1 MKTEKPYTEAQ
12 LRAMMPGTPANV
24 AQTLRA
30 FHGDPKI
37 KKHYLS
43 RVEMHAKADEII
55 HGKYWEDGKG
65 CAVGCTI
72 HSANHAAYESEL
84 GIPRVL
90 AHLEDG
96 IFESLENGESKKWP
110 RRFLS
115 AIEPG
120 ADLGM
125 VWPRFSVWLLVD
137 AKWGCIKY
145 ARTDSQRKAI
155 QGVADAYQRVIERS
169 DTVEDWF
176 KLRAAADDAA
186 AADADAAAAAAAADA
201 AAADT
206 YAAADAA
213 AAYAHDAAD
222 DDDAA
227 AADARRSAR
236 LAQSKKLLELLKAV
250 EA

>member
-55 HGKYWEDGKG
+55 HGKYWEDGQG

-72 HSANHAAYESEL
+72 HSGDHAAYESEL

-90 AHLEDG
+90 AQLEDG

-110 RRFLS
+110 CRFLS

-145 ARTDSQRKAI
+145 ARTDSQRNAI

-176 KLRAAADDAA
+176 KLRSAA
-186 AADADAAAAAAAADA
+186 AAHAAHAYDAHVYDAAHAAAAAHAAS
-201 AAADT
+201 
-206 YAAADAA
+206 YAVAHVA
-213 AAYAHDAAD
+213 AAYAAAGY
-222 DDDAA
+222 
-227 AADARRSAR
+227 ADAR
-236 LAQSKKLLELLKAV
+236 LAQSKKLLKLLKAV

>member
-37 KKHYLS
+37 KEHYLS

-90 AHLEDG
+90 AQLEDG

-110 RRFLS
+110 GRFLS

-145 ARTDSQRKAI
+145 ARNDSQRKAI
-155 QGVADAYQRVIERS
+155 HGVADAYQRVIERS

-176 KLRAAADDAA
+176 MLRAAAYAAYAVCDAA
-186 AADADAAAAAAAADA
+186 YAAYAAAAAVTAASSAVAAVA
-201 AAADT
+201 AAA
-206 YAAADAA
+206 AG
-213 AAYAHDAAD
+213 AY
-222 DDDAA
+222 

-236 LAQSKKLLELLKAV
+236 LAQSQKLLELLQAV